1 MHTLFSLKSSSDI
14 CSSHIGNFDYLDNK
28 NLFLVPL
35 FCAEKVSVI
44 LEWCFVSEASRCSTL
59 RSCASQSGQYCGHK
73 RNRVCILPLVC
84 SLQPVFYP
92 QSLLYLQSAVC
103 SLYLPSVCTLPP
115 VCSLQSEVC
124 SLRFTLTN
132 IKVKSWPYK
141 KETVDHIKSKL
152 GHRNTK
158 GILTGLALH
167 ICGCFLR
174 ICRKIWHFLILW
186 DSKD

>member
-1 MHTLFSLKSSSDI
+1 MHTLFSLKSSSDRR
-14 CSSHIGNFDYLDNK
+14 SSHIGNFDYLDNK

-73 RNRVCILPLVC
+73 QNRVCILPLVC
-84 SLQPVFYP
+84 SLQSVFYP
-92 QSLLYLQSAVC
+92 QSVLYL
-103 SLYLPSVCTLPP
+103 P

-124 SLRFTLTN
+124 SLHFTLTN
-132 IKVKSWPYK
+132 IKVKSWPHK

-158 GILTGLALH
+158 GILTGLAPH

-174 ICRKIWHFLILW
+174 MCRKIWHFLILW
-186 DSKD
+186 DSKG

>member
-1 MHTLFSLKSSSDI
+1 MHTLFGLKSSSNRR
-14 CSSHIGNFDYLDNK
+14 SSHIGNFDYLDNK

-44 LEWCFVSEASRCSTL
+44 LEWCFVSKASRCSTL

-84 SLQPVFYP
+84 SLQSALYP
-92 QSLLYLQSAVC
+92 QSVLYLQSA
-103 SLYLPSVCTLPP
+103 

-141 KETVDHIKSKL
+141 KETVDHIKGKL

-174 ICRKIWHFLILW
+174 ICRKIWHFLISW
-186 DSKD
+186 DSKG

>member
-14 CSSHIGNFDYLDNK
+14 RSSHIGNFDYLDNK

-84 SLQPVFYP
+84 SLQSVFYP

-115 VCSLQSEVC
+115 FCSLQSEVCSLQSEVC
-124 SLRFTLTN
+124 SLHFTLTN
-132 IKVKSWPYK
+132 IKVKS
-141 KETVDHIKSKL
+141 
-152 GHRNTK
+152 
-158 GILTGLALH
+158 
-167 ICGCFLR
+167 
-174 ICRKIWHFLILW
+174 
-186 DSKD
+186 

>member
-1 MHTLFSLKSSSDI
+1 MHTLFGLKSSSNRR
-14 CSSHIGNFDYLDNK
+14 SSHIGNFDYLDNK

-84 SLQPVFYP
+84 SLQSALYP
-92 QSLLYLQSAVC
+92 QSVLYLQSAVC
-103 SLYLPSVCTLPP
+103 SLQSA

-124 SLRFTLTN
+124 SLQSTVCSL
-132 IKVKSWPYK
+132 KSA
-141 KETVDHIKSKL
+141 VCV
-152 GHRNTK
+152 
-158 GILTGLALH
+158 LH
-167 ICGCFLR
+167 
-174 ICRKIWHFLILW
+174 
-186 DSKD
+186 

>member
-1 MHTLFSLKSSSDI
+1 MHTLFGLKSSSNRR
-14 CSSHIGNFDYLDNK
+14 SSHIGNFDYLDNK

-44 LEWCFVSEASRCSTL
+44 LEWCFVSKASRCSTL

-84 SLQPVFYP
+84 SLQSALYP
-92 QSLLYLQSAVC
+92 QSVLYLQSA
-103 SLYLPSVCTLPP
+103 

-132 IKVKSWPYK
+132 IKVKSWLYK

-158 GILTGLALH
+158 GILNGLALH

-186 DSKD
+186 DSKG

>member
-1 MHTLFSLKSSSDI
+1 MHTLFGLKSSSNRR
-14 CSSHIGNFDYLDNK
+14 SSHIGNFDYLDNK

-35 FCAEKVSVI
+35 FCAEKVRVI

-84 SLQPVFYP
+84 SLQSALYP
-92 QSLLYLQSAVC
+92 QSVLYLQSA
-103 SLYLPSVCTLPP
+103 

-186 DSKD
+186 DSKG

>member
-14 CSSHIGNFDYLDNK
+14 RSSHIGNFNYLDNK

-44 LEWCFVSEASRCSTL
+44 LKWCFVSEASRCSTL

-73 RNRVCILPLVC
+73 RNWVCILPLVC
-84 SLQPVFYP
+84 SLQSVFYP

-124 SLRFTLTN
+124 SLHFTLTN
-132 IKVKSWPYK
+132 IKVKSWPHK

-158 GILTGLALH
+158 GILTGLAPH

-186 DSKD
+186 DSKG